1 MGEEKGIGLK
11 LEGGRMDD
19 KLEYVM
25 AIDVAKGK
33 SMFYILSIYG
43 EIIMDAIEYEHTL
56 SNFKLIDHKIREE
69 RIKSS
74 LTVFMESTS
83 IYHYPV
89 MRYFLEQ
96 AYEVIV
102 VNPNLVK
109 KSSTTFRKTKTDR
122 LDAIKIAET
131 YFKEEIKSNATKS
144 GSLYDN
150 LMAANRQLLS
160 LEKALTAIKNRYT
173 RTLDICVPEHEKF
186 YSSKQNKYNHKF
198 ITLFEYLPHSEYI
211 QRTRVDRIANILN
224 MAFEWN
230 YTSRLTKEAIKIKGI
245 SKNSYPGVSKHSI
258 EVDNLGQTIHIM
270 KFLMIEHER
279 AKQRMIHLG
288 RETKEFEYINSIPG
302 IGAQSASQLIAEL
315 GDLSRFKN
323 YRQINAFCGVEPT
336 IYQSGKA
343 FYNGRISKSGNGP
356 ARKVLYTTIIAIN
369 MSQRRFNP
377 DHPLLLHYDKKKKEN
392 KSTKECVI
400 STSTKLIRIIFSLC
414 KHQQMFTM

>member
-1 MGEEKGIGLK
+1 MNGKK
-11 LEGGRMDD
+11 
-19 KLEYVM
+19 EYVM

-33 SMFYILSIYG
+33 SMFYILSVYG
-43 EIIMDAIEYEHTL
+43 EVIMDAIEHNHTL
-56 SNFKLIDHKIREE
+56 SGFKLIDLKIREE
-69 RIKSS
+69 RIKQD
-74 LTVFMESTS
+74 LAVIMESTS

-96 AYEVIV
+96 GYEVIV

-109 KSSTTFRKTKTDR
+109 KSSTSFRKTKTDR

-144 GSLYDN
+144 GNLYDN

-173 RTLDICVPEHEKF
+173 RTLDICVPEHEQF
-186 YSSKQNKYNHKF
+186 YSSKQNKYNKKF
-198 ITLFEYLPHSEYI
+198 ITLFEYLPHSDYI

-224 MAFEWN
+224 MAFEWK
-230 YTSRLTKEAIKIKGI
+230 YTERLTKEAIKIKVL
-245 SKNSYPGVSKHSI
+245 SKNSYPGVSKYSI
-258 EVDNLGQTIHIM
+258 EVENLGQTIQIM
-270 KFLMIEHER
+270 KYLMTEHER
-279 AKQRMIHLG
+279 ARQRLIHLG
-288 RETKEFEYINSIPG
+288 KQAIEYKFIVSIPG
-302 IGAQSASQLIAEL
+302 IGEQSAAQLIAEL
-315 GDLSRFKN
+315 GDISRFKN

-343 FYNGRISKSGNGP
+343 FYNGRISKSGNKS
-356 ARKVLYTTIIAIN
+356 ARKVLYTTISGIN

-377 DHPLLLHYDKKKKEN
+377 EHPLLLHYDKKKKEN